1 MSSASVQPP
10 ASEISQR
17 LEDDRALLVDLT
29 AQLEVRDAQAKG
41 ALARVE
47 AQRAAYE
54 ARHVELEAQ
63 LEVHLAG
70 TVELET
76 TRARLGNE
84 LTGWTK
90 LVARAVEPMLVTCA
104 LFFALIAWGLNKSLF
119 TTALAEG
126 AGLVVGVALSRVWR
140 ARV

>member
-1 MSSASVQPP
+1 MRSSASVQPP

-29 AQLEVRDAQAKG
+29 AQLEARDAQAKE

-47 AQRAAYE
+47 AQLAAHE

-63 LEVHLAG
+63 LEVQLAA

-90 LVARAVEPMLVTCA
+90 VVARAVEPMLVT
-104 LFFALIAWGLNKSLF
+104 
-119 TTALAEG
+119 
-126 AGLVVGVALSRVWR
+126 
-140 ARV
+140 